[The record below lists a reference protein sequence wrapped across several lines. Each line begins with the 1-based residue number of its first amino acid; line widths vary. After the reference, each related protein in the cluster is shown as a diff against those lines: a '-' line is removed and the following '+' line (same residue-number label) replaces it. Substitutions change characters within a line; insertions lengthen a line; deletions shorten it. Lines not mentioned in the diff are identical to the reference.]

1 MNNNEAM
8 TIVLKWMIG
17 QAKNKE
23 YISKL
28 ESILHGIEGKKHI
41 EEHNSPKYMSIVFWG
56 YNIFPFTMQEYILMA
71 TEIVA
76 RENKNDELYK

>member
-8 TIVLKWMIG
+8 TIVLKWMIA

-28 ESILHGIEGKKHI
+28 ESILRGIEGKKNI
-41 EEHNSPKYMSIVFWG
+41 EEINAPRYMSILFWG
-56 YNIFPFTMQEYILMA
+56 YNIFPFTAQEYIAIA

-76 RENKNDELYK
+76 EGKQNEI